1 MSAVKPPKPWPLD
14 GQGRPKR
21 RVAVP
26 DNRGIYWRTDGL
38 FEVGYR
44 DADGRLRWRGPFE
57 TITAARAERG
67 DAKARARAGERESV
81 NPRLKFSQAAERWL
95 DEQVVE
101 LRPATRAI
109 YRNAIKNHLL
119 PRWGSRRMDA
129 IDVTDAARLV
139 RELRAQGLS
148 EWTIAGILKAAGRV
162 FKFARRHCRWRGE
175 NPLDLLEKGERP
187 KVATTRER
195 RIFEGDELAQ
205 TVAALWEPWTTL
217 FRLAAVV
224 GARESELL
232 GLWWEDLELDDLA
245 AATIR
250 FAFQVDR
257 DGVRVALKTDE
268 SKARLPLPRSAALM
282 LLEHK
287 ARTPAPTTP
296 ESFVF
301 ATRQGRPL
309 HQRNVLRALY
319 LAQERARDA
328 DGRPTFPELFAHD
341 ERGHLVVDV
350 DGEYLVRK
358 VGRRELRLP
367 DFHSLRHGAA
377 MDCLDA
383 EEA

>member
-1 MSAVKPPKPWPLD
+1 MREA
-14 GQGRPKR
+14 GAR
-21 RVAVP
+21 
-26 DNRGIYWRTDGL
+26 
-38 FEVGYR
+38 
-44 DADGRLRWRGPFE
+44 
-57 TITAARAERG
+57 AARSRAERV
-67 DAKARARAGERESV
+67 DDRR
-81 NPRLKFSQAAERWL
+81 
-95 DEQVVE
+95 
-101 LRPATRAI
+101 RPE
-109 YRNAIKNHLL
+109 
-119 PRWGSRRMDA
+119 G
-129 IDVTDAARLV
+129 
-139 RELRAQGLS
+139 
-148 EWTIAGILKAAGRV
+148 AGRV

-205 TVAALWEPWTTL
+205 TLAALWEPWTTL

-268 SKARLPLPRSAALM
+268 SKPRLPLPRSAALM

-287 ARTPAPTTP
+287 ARTPAPTTSR
-296 ESFVF
+296 SFVF
-301 ATRQGRPL
+301 GTRQGRPL

-341 ERGHLVVDV
+341 ELGHLVVDV
-350 DGEYLVRK
+350 DGEYVVRK
-358 VGRRELRLP
+358 VGR
-367 DFHSLRHGAA
+367 
-377 MDCLDA
+377 
-383 EEA
+383 